1 MKEKIKRAFIIDK
14 DEFVRLSLKKILH
27 KYGFQV
33 EEVDDIS
40 DLEKRNRE
48 IKKGMILADLDIE
61 TIEKWLPFL
70 KRWNERLILM
80 SPLVNDQLIG
90 LLKGSGINRI
100 IKKPVEP
107 ELLKGVIKKIPFP
120 DRAKDI
126 QLSRKKIGS

>member
-1 MKEKIKRAFIIDK
+1 MKEKVKRAFIIDK

-48 IKKGMILADLDIE
+48 IKKGMILADLDLE

-70 KRWNERLILM
+70 KKWNERLILM

-90 LLKGSGINRI
+90 LLKGAGINRI

-107 ELLKGVIKKIPFP
+107 ELLKGLIKKIPFS
-120 DRAKDI
+120 DRAKNI